1 MTFLIHSCLSSSS
14 TEGADVSAMPNGLY
28 CSPHAESEALP
39 PVVQLKYADINI
51 FSSKTP
57 PVAEPKVKFSNTT
70 I

>member
-14 TEGADVSAMPNGLY
+14 TAGADVGAMPNGLY
-28 CSPHAESEALP
+28 CSPHAESEAL